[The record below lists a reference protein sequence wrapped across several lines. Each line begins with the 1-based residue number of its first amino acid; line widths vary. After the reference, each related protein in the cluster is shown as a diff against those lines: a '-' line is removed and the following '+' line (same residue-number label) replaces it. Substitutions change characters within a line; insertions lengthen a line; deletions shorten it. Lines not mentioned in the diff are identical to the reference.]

1 MKFIGKIQNLFLK
14 TMKRMTLKMAHLKFP
29 VTISFPTSSDE
40 KLKMRVMR
48 VFKMWKKCTYCTYMY
63 FHSNLKFKLHLTEFF
78 YVNIF
83 KLECAT
89 FLNF

>member
-14 TMKRMTLKMAHLKFP
+14 IMKRMTLKMAHLKFP

-48 VFKMWKKCTYCTYMY
+48 VFKMWKKISTIRFISVTMVSYRQFTQSCTT
-63 FHSNLKFKLHLTEFF
+63 L
-78 YVNIF
+78 
-83 KLECAT
+83 
-89 FLNF
+89 

>member
-14 TMKRMTLKMAHLKFP
+14 IMKRMTLKMAHLKFP

-48 VFKMWKKCTYCTYMY
+48 VFKMWKKISIIRFISVTMVSYRQFTQSCTT
-63 FHSNLKFKLHLTEFF
+63 L
-78 YVNIF
+78 
-83 KLECAT
+83 
-89 FLNF
+89 